1 MITIR
6 LLNEHDAEAY
16 KDKRLEALENH
27 PDVFS
32 SSVEEELQYSI
43 EVHASRLRAEN
54 AYTFGA
60 FEGEKLIG
68 VVTLVTEMKRKLKHR
83 SDIFAMY
90 VTTEVRRAGV
100 GKRLM
105 EAAIAKAKELDDV
118 EQIYLTVS
126 SNNAPAKKLYESVGF
141 ITIGSDPRSMKIGD
155 TFIGEDMM
163 ALYFQ

>member
-6 LLNEHDAEAY
+6 LLNENDAEAY
-16 KDKRLEALENH
+16 KDRRIEALENH

-60 FEGEKLIG
+60 FEGENLVG

-90 VTTEVRRAGV
+90 VSSQVRRDGI

-105 EAAIAKAKELDDV
+105 QAAIEKAKELDGV

-126 SNNAPAKKLYESVGF
+126 SNNKPAKKLYESVGF
-141 ITIGSDPRSMKIGD
+141 IIIGSDPRSMKIGD
-155 TFIGEDMM
+155 TYIGEDMM
-163 ALYFQ
+163 ALYFE

>member
-16 KDKRLEALENH
+16 KEKRLEALENH
-27 PDVFS
+27 PEVFS

-60 FEGEKLIG
+60 FKGDSLVG
-68 VVTLVTEMKRKLKHR
+68 VVTLVTEIKRKLKHR

-90 VTTEVRRAGV
+90 VTSQVRREGV

-105 EAAIAKAKELDDV
+105 DAAIAKAKELDDV

-126 SNNAPAKKLYESVGF
+126 SNNMPAKLLYESVGF
-141 ITIGSDPRSMKIGD
+141 ITYGSDPRSMKIGD
-155 TFIGEDMM
+155 TYIGEDMM
-163 ALYFQ
+163 ALYLK

>member
-1 MITIR
+1 LITIR

-32 SSVEEELQYSI
+32 SSVEEESQYSI

-60 FEGEKLIG
+60 FEDTILVG

-90 VTTEVRRAGV
+90 VTSEVRRDGI

-105 EAAIAKAKELDDV
+105 EAAIAKAKEIEGV

-126 SNNAPAKKLYESVGF
+126 SNNTPAKKLYESVGF
-141 ITIGSDPRSMKIGD
+141 ILIGSDPRSMKIGD
-155 TFIGEDMM
+155 TYIGEDMM
-163 ALYFQ
+163 ALYFK